1 MKYVG
6 VCLGFFF
13 LCKKKNYKMLE
24 ILSLNVV
31 KFFYFCFIEV
41 LIVEV
46 VKLFIW
52 YKIFIGEFL
61 FLKSLNMIVDNCFR
75 NRIRIIV

>member
-13 LCKKKNYKMLE
+13 LCKKKYKMLE

>member
-13 LCKKKNYKMLE
+13 YVKKYKMLE

>member
-1 MKYVG
+1 MLVYVW
-6 VCLGFFF
+6 GFFF
-13 LCKKKNYKMLE
+13 YVKKKYKMLE

-61 FLKSLNMIVDNCFR
+61 FLKSLNIIVDNCFR

>member
-1 MKYVG
+1 MLVYVW
-6 VCLGFFF
+6 GFFF
-13 LCKKKNYKMLE
+13 YVKKNKMLE

-61 FLKSLNMIVDNCFR
+61 FLKSLNMIIDNCFR

>member
-1 MKYVG
+1 MLVYVW
-6 VCLGFFF
+6 GFFF
-13 LCKKKNYKMLE
+13 YVKKYKMLE
-24 ILSLNVV
+24 ILSFNVV

-61 FLKSLNMIVDNCFR
+61 FLKSLNMIVVNCFR

>member
-1 MKYVG
+1 MLVYVW
-6 VCLGFFF
+6 GFFF
-13 LCKKKNYKMLE
+13 YVKKYKMLE
-24 ILSLNVV
+24 ILNLNVV

>member
-1 MKYVG
+1 MLVYVW
-6 VCLGFFF
+6 GFFF
-13 LCKKKNYKMLE
+13 YVKKYKMLE

-61 FLKSLNMIVDNCFR
+61 FLKSLNIIVDNCFR

>member
-1 MKYVG
+1 MLVYVW
-6 VCLGFFF
+6 GFFF
-13 LCKKKNYKMLE
+13 YVKKYKMLE

>member
-1 MKYVG
+1 
-6 VCLGFFF
+6 
-13 LCKKKNYKMLE
+13 MLE

>member
-1 MKYVG
+1 MLVYV
-6 VCLGFFF
+6 LGFFF
-13 LCKKKNYKMLE
+13 YVKKYKMLE